1 MAEVPFTSIF
11 SKGQLNSLCFILS
24 IYSSGNSTQSNS
36 WIKRKDAMKTLTLTV
51 DDIIY
56 IEKHTK
62 YKEDEIRKWFR

>member
-1 MAEVPFTSIF
+1 MFHLEHY
-11 SKGQLNSLCFILS
+11 SL
-24 IYSSGNSTQSNS
+24 GNANQSNS